1 MPRIRECYCLNRV
14 TKCNLK
20 GIVCGPGHG
29 MIRRL
34 NTLPPLLLCLALVLA
49 LCHFGMTD
57 VDAAE
62 PSSKAQAVALQGAPG
77 VYTIA
82 QWKKDWPGC
91 AFEGGIKDGRVSLVE
106 RDGAKALRITY
117 APGQIGP
124 EKGGAGWRWPFGTHE
139 SAELRYT
146 VRFSK
151 DFDWVKGGK
160 LPGLCGGPENVS
172 GGRPATGT
180 NGFSARLMW
189 RRDGR
194 GEAYIYHKNQPEN
207 YGHSFPFPEDFR
219 FPTDTPIHVR
229 LAVTMNTVGKR
240 DGTLRVWS
248 ATGDQAEKLMVER
261 TDMEWRTVDT
271 FGVDSLYFE
280 TFHGGSDASWAP
292 KKACWAEFG
301 GMKVVRER

>member
-1 MPRIRECYCLNRV
+1 MMKL
-14 TKCNLK
+14 LK
-20 GIVCGPGHG
+20 TFASH
-29 MIRRL
+29 
-34 NTLPPLLLCLALVLA
+34 LLCIALA
-49 LCHFGMTD
+49 LCHFEMTPA
-57 VDAAE
+57 DAAE
-62 PSSKAQAVALQGAPG
+62 PTLKAVILQGASG
-77 VYTIA
+77 IYTIP

-91 AFEGGIKDGRVSLVE
+91 AFEGGIKDGRVSVVE
-106 RDGAKALRITY
+106 RDGAKSLRIAY

-124 EKGGAGWRWPFGTHE
+124 ENGGAGWRWPIGTHQ

-160 LPGLCGGPENVS
+160 LPGLCGGPDNVS

-229 LAVTMNTVGKR
+229 LAVTMNTIGKR
-240 DGTLRVWS
+240 DGTLRVWIALS
-248 ATGDQAEKLMVER
+248 DQTEKLMVER

-280 TFHGGSDASWAP
+280 TFHGGGDATWAP
-292 KKACWAEFG
+292 KKACWADFTG
-301 GMKVVRER
+301 IKVESK